1 VVLIT
6 WEVFGDDF
14 NAADE
19 EMAAVTRVYYP
30 LVYVEEVLPILND
43 IAIFG
48 GFNDRQL
55 YEIFKLLKTTCYEA
69 GEFIYRRGDGPSHIY
84 IVKNGEVKVIID
96 QENISLELASLT
108 VGECFGETSVIGIQ
122 PHFSSAV
129 ADRTTELIV
138 LERKVLLNIF
148 ERDKELF
155 GLLILN
161 IARETSR
168 RLRKSEEEL
177 ANYVFRELST
187 S

>member
-1 VVLIT
+1 MKI
-6 WEVFGDDF
+6 
-14 NAADE
+14 
-19 EMAAVTRVYYP
+19 
-30 LVYVEEVLPILND
+30 
-43 IAIFG
+43 
-48 GFNDRQL
+48 
-55 YEIFKLLKTTCYEA
+55 
-69 GEFIYRRGDGPSHIY
+69 
-84 IVKNGEVKVIID
+84 IID
-96 QENISLELASLT
+96 QENVSLELASLR

-148 ERDKELF
+148 ESDKELF

-177 ANYVFRELST
+177 ANYVFRELQAS
-187 S
+187 